1 MAVNEATNLFAPRPG
16 KLHTIGRVIE
26 ILKPDF
32 PDLSPSKIRFLE
44 EQGLV
49 NPLRTDAGYR
59 KYSEAHIDRV
69 KLILELQRDKFL
81 PLKVIRAYLDDLD
94 AGKQPSLPTGTR
106 RPSVNRKFS
115 KLELIAESGINET
128 LLAEAQANALIG
140 VDPFEY
146 SDIEIA
152 RSLMQLQRFGISAR
166 HLRGI
171 KTAADR
177 DLGLIQGVVAS
188 VKKQRDPA
196 AKSRAAAY
204 AAEIEAQFANIR
216 SELIRSVIDKID

>member
-81 PLKVIRAYLDDLD
+81 PLKVIRSYLDDLD

-140 VDPFEY
+140 VEPFEY

-152 RSLMQLQRFGISAR
+152 RSLMHLQRFGISAR